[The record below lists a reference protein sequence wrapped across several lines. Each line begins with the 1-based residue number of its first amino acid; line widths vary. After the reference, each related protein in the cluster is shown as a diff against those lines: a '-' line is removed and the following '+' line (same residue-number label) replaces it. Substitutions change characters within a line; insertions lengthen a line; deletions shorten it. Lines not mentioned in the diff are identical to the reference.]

1 LWRRLT
7 LPCGLTHQKHT
18 RRRYKYAF
26 CIIWEPALKPT
37 IQIRATGLGVANA
50 WSKIASIV
58 TPFVRRTASI
68 CCSELLMMKMLQ
80 ISASILSVSVTVPVL
95 IFSGFALIGSILA
108 FMLPFD
114 TKGRA
119 MRDNAASSEVRL
131 EDTQRELLEPDSTVI
146 EDGRE
151 PKS

>member
-1 LWRRLT
+1 
-7 LPCGLTHQKHT
+7 
-18 RRRYKYAF
+18 
-26 CIIWEPALKPT
+26 
-37 IQIRATGLGVANA
+37 
-50 WSKIASIV
+50 
-58 TPFVRRTASI
+58 
-68 CCSELLMMKMLQ
+68 MMKMLQ